1 MSDDI
6 TIRIPA
12 KKASVASAKTLH
24 LKKVKTREVEEFTA
38 DPADDDDSQALVK
51 PVVSMSAV
59 QALIQKKL
67 HINAFVP
74 KYKYW
79 LKVDPELARV
89 LGSAK
94 RGIPYG
100 KVMELHGI
108 EHGGKT
114 LIGIIMGAIAQNDGA
129 AFIYVD
135 LEHSY
140 DPQWIAKLGG
150 NPDDVL
156 LIEQKLVMGEFRKQK
171 KDEDDETYERL
182 KAKKDALGGVPEMQ
196 SIESIFLEVQAGIYQ
211 LNKAGYK
218 KIYLLVDSI
227 AFMQTA
233 MQNTA
238 AEENTVNMRTNADLP
253 MFLAKALPKWAAFAA
268 AYNVLIVFINQLRD
282 VPGAMYGPSERTPGG
297 RQLRHT
303 CHVRGRV
310 SRVGPGL
317 RQGTKKI
324 GIIGKIKNVKNK
336 SGNGSVEGE
345 ECGFRV
351 RWDKP
356 KAEITFMTGTEV
368 DKLKKDTK
376 KKE

>member
-1 MSDDI
+1 MSDDFK
-6 TIRIPA
+6 IRIPS
-12 KKASVASAKTLH
+12 KKPSVASTKTLR
-24 LKKVKTREVEEFTA
+24 LKKVRIAEDEEVAAIDEEQ
-38 DPADDDDSQALVK
+38 DDEPQAPVT

-79 LKVDPELARV
+79 LRIDPYLAAV
-89 LGSAK
+89 LGSES
-94 RGIPYG
+94 RGIPFG

-114 LIGIIMGAIAQNDGA
+114 LIGIIMGALAQADGA

-140 DPQWIAKLGG
+140 DPLWIKKLGG

-156 LIEQKLVMGEFRKQK
+156 LIEQKLVMPSFRKQK
-171 KDEDDETYERL
+171 KDESDETYERL
-182 KAKKDALGGVPEMQ
+182 QLKYAGKDKVPEMQ
-196 SIESIFLEVQAGIYQ
+196 SIESIFLEVQAGIFQ

-238 AEENTVNMRTNADLP
+238 AEENNVNMRTNADLP

-303 CHVRGRV
+303 CHVRARV
-310 SRVGPGL
+310 SRIGPGMK
-317 RQGTKKI
+317 QGKKKI
-324 GIIGKIKNVKNK
+324 GILGKIKNVKNK

-345 ECGFRV
+345 ECGFQV
-351 RWDKP
+351 RWDKA
-356 KAEITFMTGTEV
+356 KAEITFMSAVEAE
-368 DKLKKDTK
+368 KLKRP
-376 KKE
+376 